1 MTSSQKNGLDI
12 HKQLGNSNNNNDK
25 YQAINS

>member
-12 HKQLGNSNNNNDK
+12 HKQLGNSNNNSDK
-25 YQAINS
+25 HQAINI